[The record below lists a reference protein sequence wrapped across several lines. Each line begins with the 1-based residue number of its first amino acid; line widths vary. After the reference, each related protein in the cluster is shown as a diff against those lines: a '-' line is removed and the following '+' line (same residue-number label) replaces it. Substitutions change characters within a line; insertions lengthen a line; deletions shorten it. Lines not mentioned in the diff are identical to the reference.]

1 MEGDSRS
8 PPNPGRRDSP
18 TNPRGEKM
26 IERIGHNCG
35 LCVVHTLHDAHR
47 FIRSLQHRGRE
58 AAGMAA
64 VGEGRIDIIK
74 WEGGVEKFDV
84 TDLHKIFPSPHYHTY
99 MAHVRYA
106 TLGRKDHI
114 LEDAHPHVIGGRVE
128 HRGNHILIWDC
139 DMAAVHNGQ
148 VNREYFSRIPAEQL
162 HSDCDTEALLHHYRQ
177 HGEHDFLRQ
186 IPGAYTMAIADKG
199 KRDVIVLRD
208 RSGIKPGVL
217 GWKDGKY
224 GVASEDIA
232 FRKNGGRIYR
242 GSGAGLGLLPV
253 TRRRFHQERPGR
265 SGPCPLFLSVELFR
279 RRGLHNQPGER
290 AADKGEPGRRHGRR
304 IPPAGRRPGDLSPPL
319 SGGGRQGLRQ
329 ESRPPLSAGVLQD
342 ARGALLS
349 RNHGHQPRAIHRR
362 EPAPPAGNGRQAARQ
377 DRHRAGRQHRS
388 GKQLAAGRGTCST
401 ERSGS
406 RKAYLAS
413 YTPPIGIVGED
424 NVPRGCMFGVDMPP
438 EPPAGDEFLAR
449 GRNVEEI
456 SEIMGMPVVYLSPEG
471 MLRAFA
477 RAGVFAENTC
487 TYCIGG
493 RHPFAGATPGNSQLD
508 LLGEV
513 GSGVPA

>member
-1 MEGDSRS
+1 
-8 PPNPGRRDSP
+8 
-18 TNPRGEKM
+18 M

-232 FRKNGGRIYR
+232 FRKNGGEFIEDLEPGSVYYLSPEGDFTKSVLVDPDLAHCFFQWNYFADVDSIINRVSVRRIRENLGDVMADEFRPPDADLVTYLPRCPEVAARAYAKKADLPFLPVFYKMR
-242 GSGAGLGLLPV
+242 GERSFLGTTATNREQSIGENLHLLPGMEDRLRGKTV
-253 TRRRFHQERPGR
+253 IVLDDSIVRGNNSRRARD
-265 SGPCPLFLSVELFR
+265 LLY
-279 RRGLHNQPGER
+279 GEVR
-290 AADKGEPGRRHGRR
+290 VK
-304 IPPAGRRPGDLSPPL
+304 
-319 SGGGRQGLRQ
+319 
-329 ESRPPLSAGVLQD
+329 
-342 ARGALLS
+342 
-349 RNHGHQPRAIHRR
+349 
-362 EPAPPAGNGRQAARQ
+362 
-377 DRHRAGRQHRS
+377 
-388 GKQLAAGRGTCST
+388 
-401 ERSGS
+401 
-406 RKAYLAS
+406 KAYLAS